1 MSNSPEV
8 LRCEAAGEKGEEGA
22 GRASQLRRGG
32 KKDLRVIGCD
42 SPPAELI
49 RCLAAHYGLSDSN
62 SNSDEPEKD
71 SNILV
76 FSKFF
81 FFFPS
86 GDDGF
91 YFFFFSLFYLIPK
104 FKCFY
109 SLHVNLYYTHY
120 YKLYL
125 ISYIANL
132 TTV

>member
-1 MSNSPEV
+1 MLIVKSFADPSTCHGRLLIKSRTRISAVMSNSPEV

-81 FFFPS
+81 FFSPQVMMVS
-86 GDDGF
+86 I
-91 YFFFFSLFYLIPK
+91 FFFF
-104 FKCFY
+104 
-109 SLHVNLYYTHY
+109 
-120 YKLYL
+120 
-125 ISYIANL
+125 
-132 TTV
+132 TVLPHSKV